1 MEPSITAAKWQDRR
15 EAWEQLSTFDA
26 EPNAAALAKEN
37 NGAVVDAA
45 LDALARWATSGAPV
59 ADALAGDPSVVAAII
74 NKGLA
79 SSRAATGRRGLAAL
93 EAFYGRADVR
103 EATLDALVAGLAP
116 GKARG
121 NGKAPAACA
130 RALAGPCAMPA
141 AWLRARPALDATV
154 VALSEAASPEARSAA
169 AVVVLAVERAD
180 AARGEALVERLKG
193 PARKAVDKLRATGG
207 APDAAPEPKRVND
220 ENAPPPAAK
229 VVDAPPPPPPGDG
242 GDFAEVLETLGLAE
256 PFDDAFAKL
265 ENWLARK
272 DALDAIAGSFVAGDA
287 GRDENLVAAVAR
299 VCANDAHAKVRGA
312 AVACLGALAPVV
324 GGRHD
329 AARALLGRLR
339 DKRGA
344 AEARAAL
351 DAIAAASPELVFE
364 DGLAAAVGPC
374 LRSDGDDGKKR
385 LPPFGR
391 AAVLDWLAAHAGAAR
406 RAKPEV
412 VQDYAALAAA
422 DCGDRDAALR
432 GAAVELLGALAA
444 RPKADVD
451 KALKGLDKRARAK
464 VDERAAAARAS
475 RAAARGAR
483 PPPANLQTAK
493 ATLVA
498 DAPALT
504 PAPPALEGVSRAGDL
519 APPKLRAALRDA
531 SDKTAWKR
539 RKEALEALVAAC
551 AKAGGWLDARGD
563 ADALA
568 VARELRPRL
577 GDAQPKLRPLAC
589 VAAAAWVSR
598 VGPSRDVAAR
608 VAAKA
613 GLTKAAVLAALDSA
627 RGVKEA
633 ALEAL
638 GACAGEAPGR
648 PAVARAV
655 AEHVAPHLGAALAGA
670 ASPGAKPDLVDW
682 LAARA
687 PLLDASHGGDVAQ
700 HLAGPLVALLRD
712 KSKRHRDAARDA
724 LRALAAAGALARPDL
739 DTSVRDLPLAQRKL
753 VDAAL
758 DVAFGRADAPAA
770 AAAAPK
776 PEVAAP
782 KPEVA
787 VDARAAVEA
796 PPAAPLPAAFDFSA
810 TAFEAY
816 APRPPKPPAAPADRV
831 GVLAAARALRAQD
844 PAKPFAPAT
853 AAALESAAAGA
864 WAGLDGLE
872 VAGAVFRCAPAALA
886 RGAPGDA
893 DLALR
898 ASLAVLGGAPA
909 DAVGRDVL
917 REALGAAVRGAARL
931 EDSLPH
937 VCEAD
942 APRKLRH
949 QLDALAAAAALHAR
963 RADAVAAILDAFRD
977 DALDRLGA
985 GHLAKLLTV
994 ALRDDDAFVA
1004 ALRRGEAEPCLCAAS
1019 AVLDAVPAD
1028 APKLSL
1034 DAAKTVVVAALD
1046 ALGPETLAA
1055 LAPRDDG
1062 PLVALVR
1069 LLGGGDGGAPPP
1081 PASPDG
1087 GRDLAALRLR
1097 CASAARAGAAAPAAG
1112 GAEKD
1117 RIAALRQRLD
1127 AHRRVSS

>member
-59 ADALAGDPSVVAAII
+59 ADAVAGDPSVVAAII
-74 NKGLA
+74 TKGLA

-93 EAFYGRADVR
+93 EAFYG
-103 EATLDALVAGLAP
+103 
-116 GKARG
+116 ARG
-121 NGKAPAACA
+121 
-130 RALAGPCAMPA
+130 
-141 AWLRARPALDATV
+141 LRARARGPLRDARGVAARADATV

-169 AVVVLAVERAD
+169 AEVVLAVERAD

-193 PARKAVDKLRATGG
+193 PARKAVDKLRASGG

-229 VVDAPPPPPPGDG
+229 VVDAPPPPPGDG

-299 VCANDAHAKVRGA
+299 VCANDAHAKVVR
-312 AVACLGALAPVV
+312 
-324 GGRHD
+324 
-329 AARALLGRLR
+329 
-339 DKRGA
+339 
-344 AEARAAL
+344 
-351 DAIAAASPELVFE
+351 
-364 DGLAAAVGPC
+364 
-374 LRSDGDDGKKR
+374 
-385 LPPFGR
+385 
-391 AAVLDWLAAHAGAAR
+391 
-406 RAKPEV
+406 
-412 VQDYAALAAA
+412 DYAALAAA

-451 KALKGLDKRARAK
+451 KALKGLDKRARK
-464 VDERAAAARAS
+464 GRRLAR
-475 RAAARGAR
+475 
-483 PPPANLQTAK
+483 
-493 ATLVA
+493 
-498 DAPALT
+498 
-504 PAPPALEGVSRAGDL
+504 RAG
-519 APPKLRAALRDA
+519 
-531 SDKTAWKR
+531 R
-539 RKEALEALVAAC
+539 R
-551 AKAGGWLDARGD
+551 GP
-563 ADALA
+563 A
-568 VARELRPRL
+568 VARELRR

-613 GLTKAAVLAALDSA
+613 GLTKAMVFAALDSA

-670 ASPGAKPDLVDW
+670 ASRRGRTSPTGSR
-682 LAARA
+682 RA

-724 LRALAAAGALARPDL
+724 LRALAAPARSRGRTWTRACGICRWRSASSSTRRWTSRSAARTPRGGRRRAKPD
-739 DTSVRDLPLAQRKL
+739 
-753 VDAAL
+753 
-758 DVAFGRADAPAA
+758 ADARSPGRRRRARGRRGAA
-770 AAAAPK
+770 GGA
-776 PEVAAP
+776 
-782 KPEVA
+782 
-787 VDARAAVEA
+787 
-796 PPAAPLPAAFDFSA
+796 LPAAFDFSA

-816 APRPPKPPAAPADRV
+816 APRPPKPPAAP
-831 GVLAAARALRAQD
+831 L
-844 PAKPFAPAT
+844 T
-853 AAALESAAAGA
+853 AGSAAAGA

-872 VAGAVFRCAPAALA
+872 VAGAVFRCAPAARA
-886 RGAPGDA
+886 RDA

-898 ASLAVLGGAPA
+898 ASSPSSARRPPTPSGATSYGGA
-909 DAVGRDVL
+909 R
-917 REALGAAVRGAARL
+917 RRGAGAARL

-937 VCEAD
+937 VVEPD

-1034 DAAKTVVVAALD
+1034 DAAKTVVAA
-1046 ALGPETLAA
+1046 AGSGRRRRA
-1055 LAPRDDG
+1055 LAPATTG
-1062 PLVALVR
+1062 PSS
-1069 LLGGGDGGAPPP
+1069 PSS
-1081 PASPDG
+1081 ASS
-1087 GRDLAALRLR
+1087 AAATAARR
-1097 CASAARAGAAAPAAG
+1097 RRRPCRRTAAATSPRSGSAARPPRARRAPAAG
-1112 GAEKD
+1112 GAEKH

-1127 AHRRVSS
+1127 AHRVSS